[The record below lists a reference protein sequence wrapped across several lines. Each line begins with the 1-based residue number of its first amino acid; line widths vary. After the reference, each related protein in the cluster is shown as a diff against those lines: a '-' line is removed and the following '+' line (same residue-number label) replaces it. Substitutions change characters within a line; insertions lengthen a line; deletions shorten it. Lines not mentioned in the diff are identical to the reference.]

1 MPLNANALAT
11 LDEVKAYLNQ
21 TGDVQDP
28 QIEAAINKA
37 SDYMESKLGPLKVR
51 TKTWRLP
58 GKEHGCRL
66 YAPIVPIDVTATIT
80 LTIDGV
86 AQTVWRSMIDD
97 PVTGKDVVV
106 VSSVPESPLCPDQ
119 FHRVAGWNS
128 TTGEP
133 EPIVL
138 TMTGGFTNAAA
149 LPGRFLEA
157 FELIVAK
164 LFKDEIHQN
173 PDTISF
179 SGPGGTFTRIDTEIP
194 RRAREILDSDRRI
207 FV

>member
-1 MPLNANALAT
+1 MPLHANALAT
-11 LDEVKAYLNQ
+11 LDEVKAYLNH
-21 TGDVQDP
+21 TGDAQDP

-37 SDYMESKLGPLKVR
+37 SDYLESKLGPLKVR

-58 GKEHGCRL
+58 GREHGCRL
-66 YAPIVPIDVTATIT
+66 YAPIVPIDVTADIT
-80 LTIDGV
+80 LSIDGV

-119 FHRVAGWNS
+119 FHRVGGWNS
-128 TTGEP
+128 STGEP

-138 TMTGGFTNAAA
+138 TMTGGFANAAA
-149 LPGRFLEA
+149 VPGRFLEA
-157 FELIVAK
+157 FQLIVAK
-164 LFKDEIHQN
+164 LFRDEIQQN
-173 PDTISF
+173 PDTISVAT
-179 SGPGGTFTRIDTEIP
+179 PGGIFTRIDTDIP
-194 RRAREILDSDRRI
+194 RRAREIIESDRRI